1 MSYIK
6 DILGDMEQAQDRTGA
21 QLDRDQLGKVA
32 NDAIGN
38 HNALGHAISNLRSAN
53 IELQHRTLR
62 AVLMR
67 LHGVQDAGEAA
78 FNSRLKHLLD
88 LGLIAD
94 KRPNGKG
101 RRTYHLVDVFEMA
114 LCLQLQRSFIP
125 PATAVRFVTEN
136 REALDQRWA
145 EFRTSHRPSLDIAMD
160 AFAMIG
166 DKGREDGK
174 GARGNES
181 HALAIGTL
189 PRPANGSLRPS
200 ILSVDL
206 VDLQWKVM
214 NELKVVL
221 SEGAITDGQL
231 SGKIEK

>member
-1 MSYIK
+1 MSNIK
-6 DILGDMEQAQDRTGA
+6 DVLGDNEQALARTGA
-21 QLDRDQLGKVA
+21 QLDPAILREVV
-32 NDAIGN
+32 DA
-38 HNALGHAISNLRSAN
+38 ALGTHIALDHDISNVRSPQLE
-53 IELQHRTLR
+53 IQHRILK

-67 LHGVQDAGEAA
+67 LHGVQKIGEAA

-88 LGLIAD
+88 LGLIED
-94 KRPNGKG
+94 RRLNGRG
-101 RRTYHLVDVFEMA
+101 RRTYGLVDVFEMA

-145 EFRTSHRPSLDIAMD
+145 EFRTPHRRSLDIAMD

-174 GARGNES
+174 GARGNEC

-206 VDLQWKVM
+206 VDLQWKVVT
-214 NELKVVL
+214 ELKVVL

-231 SGKIEK
+231 SGI